1 MALPKI
7 QTMTYE
13 LELPSTAEK
22 VKYRPFLV
30 KEQKILMQAH
40 ESEDP
45 DDINNSLATII
56 SQCTFNKVDP
66 WKLPS
71 FDAENLFLKIRGK
84 SVGDKVKVSVVCP
97 DDNETRVDIDVNLED
112 VNVTMPLDH
121 SNEIEL
127 LENIKLIMTYPTL
140 KDIGAVEKV
149 EGEVEQLFTMLKRCI
164 FQIHEGDTIHQN
176 VDMDQDELEEFINSL
191 STEHLDKINE
201 FFDTMPKLTHAIK
214 VKNPNTKKT
223 GEVLIEGI
231 QSFFD

>member
-71 FDAENLFLKIRGK
+71 FDAEYLFLKIRGK

-164 FQIHEGDTIHQN
+164 F
-176 VDMDQDELEEFINSL
+176 
-191 STEHLDKINE
+191 
-201 FFDTMPKLTHAIK
+201 
-214 VKNPNTKKT
+214 
-223 GEVLIEGI
+223 
-231 QSFFD
+231 

>member
-30 KEQKILMQAH
+30 KEQKILMQAP

-71 FDAENLFLKIRGK
+71 FDAEYLFLKIRGK

>member
-45 DDINNSLATII
+45 A
-56 SQCTFNKVDP
+56 
-66 WKLPS
+66 
-71 FDAENLFLKIRGK
+71 FDAEYLFLKIRGK

-164 FQIHEGDTIHQN
+164 FQIHEGATIHQN

>member
-71 FDAENLFLKIRGK
+71 FDAEYLFLKIRGK

-112 VNVTMPLDH
+112 VNVTMPLAH

>member
-71 FDAENLFLKIRGK
+71 FDAEYLFLKIRGK

>member
-71 FDAENLFLKIRGK
+71 FDAEYLFLKIRGK

-127 LENIKLIMTYPTL
+127 LENIKLKMTTPTL

>member
-71 FDAENLFLKIRGK
+71 FDAEYLFLKIRGK

-97 DDNETRVDIDVNLED
+97 DDNETRVAIDVNLED
-112 VNVTMPLDH
+112 LNVTMPLDH

-164 FQIHEGDTIHQN
+164 FQIHEGYTIHQN

>member
-1 MALPKI
+1 
-7 QTMTYE
+7 MTYE

-71 FDAENLFLKIRGK
+71 FDAEYLFLKIRGK

-127 LENIKLIMTYPTL
+127 LEGIKLVMTYPTL

-149 EGEVEQLFTMLKRCI
+149 EGETDQLFTMLKRCI

-191 STEHLDKINE
+191 STEHLEKINE

>member
-71 FDAENLFLKIRGK
+71 FDAEYLFLKIRGK

-127 LENIKLIMTYPTL
+127 LENIKLIMTYPPL

>member
-1 MALPKI
+1 M
-7 QTMTYE
+7 
-13 LELPSTAEK
+13 
-22 VKYRPFLV
+22 
-30 KEQKILMQAH
+30 
-40 ESEDP
+40 
-45 DDINNSLATII
+45 
-56 SQCTFNKVDP
+56 
-66 WKLPS
+66 PS
-71 FDAENLFLKIRGK
+71 FDAEYLFLKIRGK

>member
-71 FDAENLFLKIRGK
+71 FDAEYLFLKIRGK
-84 SVGDKVKVSVVCP
+84 SVGDKVKVSVGCP